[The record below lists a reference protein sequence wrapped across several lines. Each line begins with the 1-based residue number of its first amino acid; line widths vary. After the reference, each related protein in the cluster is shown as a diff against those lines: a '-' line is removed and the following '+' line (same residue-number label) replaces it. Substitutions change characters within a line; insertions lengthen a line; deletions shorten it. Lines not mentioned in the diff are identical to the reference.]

1 MTQPTKAD
9 RHECCALVGI
19 RHRALREGVHDLV
32 AARFAP
38 VVAVQSEESL
48 AEIAARLHPLV
59 AVVDLAL
66 GHGDGLGMIRRL
78 RHRFPALS
86 LIVLSLHDAPEVER
100 AVLEAGADRLI
111 LASHAAYELLSA
123 ADAVMNEKAMQR
135 ETAHE

>member
-19 RHRALREGVHDLV
+19 RHRGLREGVHDLV
-32 AARFAP
+32 AAQFAP

-48 AEIAARLHPLV
+48 AELVARLHPLL

-78 RHRFPALS
+78 RHRFPSLC

-111 LASHAAYELLSA
+111 LASHAAYDLLTA
-123 ADAVMNEKAMQR
+123 AESLVMVR
-135 ETAHE
+135 GT